1 MSLKRCPKCNNLMV
15 YNSCLKQY
23 YCSTC
28 GTLQPL
34 KPISQPKTD
43 FLINKIIKKEIPYE
57 DLNNRLGTPV
67 YLPQVFAWALVE
79 KNKADYIIFTFSLG
93 EMCSA
98 KDWYDNMGPAYSF
111 FDNLNNDIIKTITDK
126 DRKEFNNEL

>member
-1 MSLKRCPKCNNLMV
+1 MSLKRCPNCKNLIY
-15 YNSCLKQY
+15 YNY
-23 YCSTC
+23 YCSKC
-28 GTLQPL
+28 GTLLPF
-34 KPISQPKTD
+34 KNISQSEID
-43 FLINKIIKKEIPYE
+43 SFISKIKEKEIPYE
-57 DLNNRLGTPV
+57 DLINRLGTPV
-67 YLPQVFAWALVE
+67 YLPQVSAWALVE
-79 KNKADYIIFTFSLG
+79 KNEGGYIVFTFPLG